1 VEFAGY
7 DALTAMQQLLSELDA
22 AEREV
27 GEHRVAVDEAEQRI
41 GATEQEIVAAK
52 ENAQRA
58 YGEIRR
64 RENELALLHA
74 AFAPTLARREELLA
88 SLDQR
93 RAALESAQQQRL
105 EGEEQAACI
114 ACALDELTRSTQEAQ
129 ARGAALRLTIAQ
141 LQAELHDLEEHVA
154 SERAGHAHLAEQH
167 ASFMQALQDL
177 REAETRASADLRER
191 EHGAASLHEA
201 TSNAQRE
208 LDTLA
213 DTLAEVRSLAKECES
228 LAHEGGGRIEEHRA
242 ALAHARRRY
251 AQAQERAHT
260 LRSSRRGS
268 LEAHLIKLRAAEAEA
283 VYLRV
288 ETERAFAWLC
298 APEPLSPP
306 PDEEPDTLDAAPVS
320 VAERLTRDSPVFA
333 SLAQQHA
340 QKRR

>member
-1 VEFAGY
+1 VEFASY

-27 GEHRVAVDEAEQRI
+27 SEQRVAVDEAERRI
-41 GATEQEIVAAK
+41 GASEQEIVAAR

-64 RENELALLHA
+64 RENELALLQA

-93 RAALESAQQQRL
+93 RSALGNAQQQRL

-114 ACALDELTRSTQEAQ
+114 AAALDDLTRSSQESE
-129 ARGAALRLTIAQ
+129 ARCADLRLTIAQ
-141 LQAELHDLEEHVA
+141 LQNELHDLEEHVA

-167 ASFMQALQDL
+167 ASFMQALQNL
-177 REAETRASADLRER
+177 REAEARAAADLRDR
-191 EHGAASLHEA
+191 EHGAIALHEA
-201 TSNAQRE
+201 TANAQRE
-208 LDTLA
+208 LDALA
-213 DTLAEVRSLAKECES
+213 ETLAEVRSLAQECEV

-242 ALAHARRRY
+242 ALAHARRRFT
-251 AQAQERAHT
+251 QAQERAHA
-260 LRSSRRGS
+260 LRTSRRGS
-268 LEAHLIKLRAAEAEA
+268 LEAHLVKLRAAEAEA
-283 VYLRV
+283 VHLRV

-298 APEPLSPP
+298 APEPLSAP
-306 PDEEPDTLDAAPVS
+306 PDDEPETLDAAPTS
-320 VAERLTRDSPVFA
+320 VAERLTRGSALFA

>member
-27 GEHRVAVDEAEQRI
+27 GEQRIAVDEAERRI
-41 GATEQEIVAAK
+41 GASEQEIVAAR

-64 RENELALLHA
+64 RENELTLLRA
-74 AFAPTLARREELLA
+74 AFAPTLTRREELLA

-93 RAALESAQQQRL
+93 RASLENAQQQRL

-114 ACALDELTRSTQEAQ
+114 AAALEDLTRNSQDAQ
-129 ARGAALRLTIAQ
+129 ARCAELRLTIAQ
-141 LQAELHDLEEHVA
+141 LQNELRDLEEHVA
-154 SERAGHAHLAEQH
+154 SERAGHAQLAEQH

-177 REAETRASADLRER
+177 REAEARAAADLRDR
-191 EHGAASLHEA
+191 EHGAAALHEA
-201 TSNAQRE
+201 TTSAQRE
-208 LDTLA
+208 LDALA
-213 DTLAEVRSLAKECES
+213 ETLAEVRSLASECES
-228 LAHEGGGRIEEHRA
+228 LAHEGSGRIEEHRA
-242 ALAHARRRY
+242 ALAHARRRF
-251 AQAQERAHT
+251 AQAQERAHA
-260 LRSSRRGS
+260 LRTNRRGS
-268 LEAHLIKLRAAEAEA
+268 LEAHLVKLRRAEAEA

-306 PDEEPDTLDAAPVS
+306 PEDEPETLDASPIS
-320 VAERLTRDSPVFA
+320 VAERLTRDSALFA
-333 SLAQQHA
+333 ALAQQHA